1 MSLDENALNS
11 YREQHKLNQTQH
23 QQKREQTLAIPQSS
37 LVTSSTKITLNSDNN
52 SNNNLLSASNT
63 IPASQRG
70 AKLTIA
76 PHPNFISLR
85 SGSDSVHS
93 SWIKSQGRSCDYSD
107 DVMSSLS
114 LQQPPT
120 LNPNR
125 SSSPLNN
132 APPPAQSRNIN
143 FIPLTSQ
150 RPINPMS
157 SLRRHMFVNSR
168 RHAQTTGD
176 ELRAYDDSMTNN
188 ELSYEMVN
196 SVSLAST
203 NQLASLFLNSANA
216 NETDNNNNSTQP
228 ASKETPSVD
237 DESKQAPAKE
247 YADPNL
253 LNPSW
258 IPLIVRRT
266 LLEMHEQAV
275 LSKSDSNIKSKY
287 RSSNHLLHSP
297 ASKVNKDN
305 KMLKSNRKKKPL
317 SLQNSQ
323 DKSTFVSVSPN
334 ANNNSRVSA
343 TGVSNN
349 SFSNFYDELRS
360 KIFHSSSPSNKS
372 TSPSNPNNSTISTGS
387 SKQEPK
393 RKSIDQQNSLNS
405 ISGLSG
411 SNNFSTRSSLSNTTV
426 ILNPNSNSETINLIS
441 LSPKSIGKPV

>member
-37 LVTSSTKITLNSDNN
+37 LVTSSTKITLNSDN
-52 SNNNLLSASNT
+52 SNNNLLLSASNT

-114 LQQPPT
+114 LQQPT
-120 LNPNR
+120 LNQNR

-132 APPPAQSRNIN
+132 APPPTQSRN

-176 ELRAYDDSMTNN
+176 ELRAYDDSITNN

-196 SVSLAST
+196 SVSIAST

-216 NETDNNNNSTQP
+216 NETDNNNNNNNLAQP
-228 ASKETPSVD
+228 VSKETPPTVD

-297 ASKVNKDN
+297 ASKVNKES

-334 ANNNSRVSA
+334 TNTSRVSA

-372 TSPSNPNNSTISTGS
+372 TSPSNPNSTILSGT
-387 SKQEPK
+387 SKPESK
-393 RKSIDQQNSLNS
+393 RSIDQQNSLNS

-441 LSPKSIGKPV
+441 LSPKSSIGKPV